1 MSILYVLVPI
11 ALILVGAAVAGFV
24 WAVRHGQ
31 FDDVHTPAIRMLL
44 DDEDAP
50 ALPPERPGVTSHASH
65 EEAHPARGA
74 ENHHDSHG
82 DDEHPQNAVDRPS
95 AGRGERGGA
104 ERDEG

>member
-50 ALPPERPGVTSHASH
+50 PNHSLAEPPEERLHPSH
-65 EEAHPARGA
+65 EELHATRGA
-74 ENHHDSHG
+74 ENHHDAHPG
-82 DDEHPQNAVDRPS
+82 DGHPENPMDQPPS
-95 AGRGERGGA
+95 SA
-104 ERDEG
+104 